1 MNDTD
6 KAIKA
11 GENILDGMRFD
22 NLEQQ
27 RRIVNAL
34 KRYRKTKAKGKDLTL
49 EQRLILLEIRARQI
63 EPLCEKLK
71 DIRKELF
78 LICFMLLGAF
88 INILIIILKLSGK

>member
-27 RRIVNAL
+27 RRIVNGL
-34 KRYRKTKAKGKDLTL
+34 KRYRKTKVNGKDLTL
-49 EQRLILLEIRARQI
+49 EQRLILLEIRARG
-63 EPLCEKLK
+63 CELTPERF
-71 DIRKELF
+71 RKEIISIYVLLLF
-78 LICFMLLGAF
+78 CLLSIMF
-88 INILIIILKLSGK
+88 ILIILWVK